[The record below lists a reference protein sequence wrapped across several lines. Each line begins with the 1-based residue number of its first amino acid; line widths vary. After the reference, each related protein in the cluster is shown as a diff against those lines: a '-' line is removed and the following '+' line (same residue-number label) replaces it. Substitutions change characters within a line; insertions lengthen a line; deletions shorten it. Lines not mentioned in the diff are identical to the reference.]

1 LALYYRLLKYFLTY
15 TIMKNQQK
23 IQLMTLT
30 LIVLVGVL
38 GYMWYNPK
46 VVEVPVEVV
55 PVPPRPMETR
65 HPPAREPE
73 FRGPP
78 IKQYKPGYM
87 QQMGII
93 TGSDGETL
101 PLYGKEVRGRRD
113 RYHYYTTTGGE
124 NLYPVSISHNARD
137 CMEDI
142 GCEELYGNE
151 TVTVLGKTGSFT
163 VNMYRTDDFF

>member
-1 LALYYRLLKYFLTY
+1 
-15 TIMKNQQK
+15 MKNQQK

-65 HPPAREPE
+65 RPPVREPE

-93 TGSDGETL
+93 TGGDGETF

>member
-1 LALYYRLLKYFLTY
+1 
-15 TIMKNQQK
+15 MKNRQK

-55 PVPPRPMETR
+55 PVPPRPVETR
-65 HPPAREPE
+65 RPPVRDPE

-78 IKQYKPGYM
+78 IKQYKPGHM
-87 QQMGII
+87 QQMGLI
-93 TGSDGETL
+93 TNGDETL

-124 NLYPVSISHNARD
+124 NLYPVSLSHNARD